1 MDCILNISCDYSP
14 ENLLLKSNN
23 FPLLTIFSFHHVDN
37 VLILLSGIT
46 HWSLLEEKGLPSRTM
61 VCSVIEVRFE
71 SALYSWVDNLMLIV
85 LGILSLPK
93 CIKEY

>member
-1 MDCILNISCDYSP
+1 MEI
-14 ENLLLKSNN
+14 KQ
-23 FPLLTIFSFHHVDN
+23 FPLVNNLFFSSHHVDN
-37 VLILLSGIT
+37 VLILLSGIN
-46 HWSLLEEKGLPSRTM
+46 HWSLLEEKGLTSRTM

>member
-1 MDCILNISCDYSP
+1 
-14 ENLLLKSNN
+14 
-23 FPLLTIFSFHHVDN
+23 
-37 VLILLSGIT
+37 
-46 HWSLLEEKGLPSRTM
+46 M

-93 CIKEY
+93 CISAASMLDFLFRSLGKAEWAFLKFTITEQPCFKFQQVT